1 MFTDKP
7 PVIALLAQHYSFH
20 LMSHATKH
28 TCGLNANYHTHT
40 IVMCCLYILNG
51 VLLSAS
57 VCVGRA
63 GLLSQV
69 GTHKDRETHDSL
81 VANGVDE
88 GH

>member
-7 PVIALLAQHYSFH
+7 PVIALLAQRYSFH

-28 TCGLNANYHTHT
+28 TCGLNANYHTHNRN
-40 IVMCCLYILNG
+40 VAYG
-51 VLLSAS
+51 VLLSCAS

-69 GTHKDRETHDSL
+69 GTHKDRETHDPL